1 VVLLDGQFPAGSW
14 LGAESTRG
22 RGVPA
27 LALSIQSPQR
37 LHTIYIAD
45 WIEPLPWPSRTTPRS
60 AAACDQP
67 GQIWRGSDHDRKAP
81 GSPAQAPSR
90 EQAVVMSRKQAREPH
105 PDPAIE
111 LQLQEIL
118 DLRDS
123 IDRREA
129 LIEQYRKTIADLHQ
143 DARFDKNTER
153 TKFFYERADQLD
165 EKIRALE
172 GEIEP
177 VHERIRGL
185 QGKISP
191 DDLAFLGS

>member
-1 VVLLDGQFPAGSW
+1 
-14 LGAESTRG
+14 
-22 RGVPA
+22 
-27 LALSIQSPQR
+27 
-37 LHTIYIAD
+37 
-45 WIEPLPWPSRTTPRS
+45 
-60 AAACDQP
+60 
-67 GQIWRGSDHDRKAP
+67 
-81 GSPAQAPSR
+81 
-90 EQAVVMSRKQAREPH
+90 MSRKQAREPH

-153 TKFFYERADQLD
+153 TKIFYERADQLD
-165 EKIRALE
+165 EKIRVLE

>member
-1 VVLLDGQFPAGSW
+1 
-14 LGAESTRG
+14 
-22 RGVPA
+22 
-27 LALSIQSPQR
+27 
-37 LHTIYIAD
+37 
-45 WIEPLPWPSRTTPRS
+45 
-60 AAACDQP
+60 
-67 GQIWRGSDHDRKAP
+67 
-81 GSPAQAPSR
+81 
-90 EQAVVMSRKQAREPH
+90 MSRKREPH

-129 LIEQYRKTIADLHQ
+129 LIEQYREEIADLHK
-143 DARFDKNTER
+143 DARYDNNTER
-153 TKFFYERADQLD
+153 MKIFYGRADQLD

-177 VHERIRGL
+177 VHERIREL
-185 QGKISP
+185 QSKISP